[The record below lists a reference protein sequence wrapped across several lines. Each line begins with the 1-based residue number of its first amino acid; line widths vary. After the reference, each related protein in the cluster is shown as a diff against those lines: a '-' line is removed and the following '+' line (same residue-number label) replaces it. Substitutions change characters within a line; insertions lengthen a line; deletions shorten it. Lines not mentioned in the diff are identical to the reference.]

1 LKGKNIM
8 IFTIG
13 IMCFLLMYVTFIQ
26 LKTVEVTDV
35 TAIKNMRETELRTA
49 LSNWKTRYEEV
60 NKKLEETKVKANEY
74 REKINNNQEASE
86 LLEKEL
92 AQLNMLVGKTNVIGE
107 GILITLSDGDEDT
120 YKTIN
125 AYDLMHLVNELRL
138 AGAEAISINDE
149 RIVQTTDIVDVNNSF
164 VVISGQR
171 VVSPYTIKA
180 IGNQTYLESALI
192 TKNGYVDTLK
202 ASEKSVTIE
211 KSKNVAINKYNGEI
225 ELKYVT
231 SK

>member
-1 LKGKNIM
+1 MKGKNIM

-13 IMCFLLMYVTFIQ
+13 IMCFLLIYVTFVQ

-49 LSNWKTRYEEV
+49 LSDWKTKYEEV
-60 NKKLEETKVKANEY
+60 NKKLEETNVKVNEY
-74 REKINNNQEASE
+74 KDKVNNNQEASE
-86 LLEKEL
+86 LLQKEL
-92 AQLNMLVGKTNVIGE
+92 DQLNILVGKTDVIGE
-107 GILITLSDGDEDT
+107 GIILTLTDGTDES
-120 YKTIN
+120 YATIS
-125 AYDLMHLVNELRL
+125 AYDLMNLVNELRL
-138 AGAEAISINDE
+138 AGAEAISINGE
-149 RIVQTTDIVDVNNSF
+149 RIIFSTDIVDVNNSF

-171 VVSPYTIKA
+171 IVSPYTIKA

-211 KSKNVAINKYNGEI
+211 KSKNVTINKYDGEM

>member
-1 LKGKNIM
+1 
-8 IFTIG
+8 
-13 IMCFLLMYVTFIQ
+13 MYVTFIQ

>member
-1 LKGKNIM
+1 M

-26 LKTVEVTDV
+26 LKTVQVTDV

-49 LSNWKTRYEEV
+49 LSDWKTKYEEV
-60 NKKLEETKVKANEY
+60 NKKLEETNLKLNEY
-74 REKINNNQEASE
+74 KEKVNNNQEASE
-86 LLEKEL
+86 LLQKEL
-92 AQLNMLVGKTNVIGE
+92 NQLNMLIGKTNITGE
-107 GILITLSDGDEDT
+107 GIIITLADGTDDSFA
-120 YKTIN
+120 TISS
-125 AYDLMHLVNELRL
+125 YDLMNLVNELRL

-149 RIVQTTDIVDVNNSF
+149 RIITLTDIVNVNNSF
-164 VVISGQR
+164 IVIGGER

-192 TKNGYVDTLK
+192 TKNGFVDTLK
-202 ASEKSVTIE
+202 ASEKQVTIE
-211 KSKNVAINKYNGEI
+211 KSKNVTINKYNGEM

>member
-1 LKGKNIM
+1 MKGKNIM

-13 IMCFLLMYVTFIQ
+13 VMCFLLIYVTFIQ
-26 LKTVEVTDV
+26 LKTVEITDV

-49 LSNWKTRYEEV
+49 LSDWKTKYEEV
-60 NKKLEETKVKANEY
+60 NKKLEETNVKVNEY
-74 REKINNNQEASE
+74 KDKVNNNQEASE
-86 LLEKEL
+86 LLQKEL
-92 AQLNMLVGKTNVIGE
+92 NQLNMLVGKTDVVGE
-107 GILITLSDGDEDT
+107 GIIITLTDGTDESFA
-120 YKTIN
+120 TISS
-125 AYDLMHLVNELRL
+125 YDLLNLVNELRL

-149 RIVQTTDIVDVNNSF
+149 RIISSTDIVNVNNSF
-164 VVISGQR
+164 IVISGQR
-171 VVSPYTIKA
+171 VVSPYIIKV

-192 TKNGYVDTLK
+192 TKNGYVDALK

-211 KSKNVAINKYNGEI
+211 KSKNVRINKYNGEM

>member
-1 LKGKNIM
+1 MKGKNIM

-13 IMCFLLMYVTFIQ
+13 IMCFLLVYVTFVQ
-26 LKTVEVTDV
+26 LKTVGITDV

-49 LSNWKTRYEEV
+49 LSDWKTKYDEV
-60 NKKLEETKVKANEY
+60 NKKLEETNVKVNEY
-74 REKINNNQEASE
+74 KDKVNNNQEASE
-86 LLEKEL
+86 LLQKEL
-92 AQLNMLVGKTNVIGE
+92 NQLNMLVGKTNVTGE
-107 GILITLSDGDEDT
+107 GIIVTLTDGTDES
-120 YKTIN
+120 YKTIS
-125 AYDLMHLVNELRL
+125 AYDLLHLVNELKL

-149 RIVQTTDIVDVNNSF
+149 RIGSWADIVDVNNSF
-164 VVISGQR
+164 VVIAGQR

-180 IGNQTYLESALI
+180 IGNQVYLESALI

-211 KSKNVAINKYNGEI
+211 KSKNVTINKYEGEM

>member
-26 LKTVEVTDV
+26 LKTVEITDV

-49 LSNWKTRYEEV
+49 LSDWKTKYEEV
-60 NKKLEETKVKANEY
+60 NKKLEETKVKVNEY
-74 REKINNNQEASE
+74 KEKVNNNQEASE
-86 LLEKEL
+86 LLQKEL
-92 AQLNMLVGKTNVIGE
+92 NQLNMLVGKTNVVGE
-107 GILITLSDGDEDT
+107 GIIVTLTDGNDES
-120 YKTIN
+120 YKTIS
-125 AYDLMHLVNELRL
+125 AYDLMNLVNELRL

-149 RIVQTTDIVDVNNSF
+149 RIITLTDIVDVNNSF

-171 VVSPYTIKA
+171 IVSPYVVKV
-180 IGNQTYLESALI
+180 IGNQMYLESALI

-211 KSKNVAINKYNGEI
+211 KSKSVTINKYEGEMG
-225 ELKYVT
+225 LKYVT

>member
-1 LKGKNIM
+1 MKGKNIM

-13 IMCFLLMYVTFIQ
+13 IMCFMLMYVTFIQ

-35 TAIKNMRETELRTA
+35 TAIKNMRETELRTT
-49 LSNWKTRYEEV
+49 LSNWKTKYEEV
-60 NKKLEETKVKANEY
+60 NKKLEETNVKVNEY
-74 REKINNNQEASE
+74 KEKVNNNQEASE
-86 LLEKEL
+86 LLQKEL
-92 AQLNMLVGKTNVIGE
+92 TQLNMMLGKTDVEGE
-107 GILITLSDGDEDT
+107 GIVVTLTDGEGES
-120 YKTIN
+120 YKTIS
-125 AYDLMHLVNELRL
+125 AYDLLHLVNELKL

-149 RIVQTTDIVDVNNSF
+149 RIISITDIVDVNNSF

-171 VVSPYTIKA
+171 VVSPYIVKA
-180 IGNQTYLESALI
+180 IGNQAYLESALI

-211 KSKNVAINKYNGEI
+211 KSKNVNIKKYDGEMK
-225 ELKYVT
+225 LKYVT

>member
-1 LKGKNIM
+1 MKGKNIM

>member
-1 LKGKNIM
+1 MKGKNIM

-13 IMCFLLMYVTFIQ
+13 IMCFMLMYVTFIQ

-35 TAIKNMRETELRTA
+35 TAIKNMRETELRTT
-49 LSNWKTRYEEV
+49 LSNWKTKYEEV
-60 NKKLEETKVKANEY
+60 NKKLEETNVKVNEY
-74 REKINNNQEASE
+74 KEKVNNNQEASE
-86 LLEKEL
+86 LLQKEL
-92 AQLNMLVGKTNVIGE
+92 TQLNMMLGKTDVEGE
-107 GILITLSDGDEDT
+107 GIVVTLTDGEGES
-120 YKTIN
+120 YKTIS
-125 AYDLMHLVNELRL
+125 AYDLKL

-149 RIVQTTDIVDVNNSF
+149 RIISITDIVDVNNSF

-171 VVSPYTIKA
+171 VVSPYIVKA
-180 IGNQTYLESALI
+180 IGNQAYLESALI

-211 KSKNVAINKYNGEI
+211 KSKNVNIKKYDGEMK
-225 ELKYVT
+225 LKYVT

>member
-1 LKGKNIM
+1 MKGKNIM

-49 LSNWKTRYEEV
+49 LSNWKTKYEEV
-60 NKKLEETKVKANEY
+60 NKKVEETTIKTNEY
-74 REKINNNQEASE
+74 KEKVNNNQEASE
-86 LLEKEL
+86 LLQKEL
-92 AQLNMLVGKTNVIGE
+92 SQLNMLIGKTDVIGQGIVVTLTDGE
-107 GILITLSDGDEDT
+107 GES
-120 YKTIN
+120 YKTIS
-125 AYDLMHLVNELRL
+125 AYDLIHLINELKL

-149 RIVQTTDIVDVNNSF
+149 RIMNMTDIADVSNTF
-164 VVISGQR
+164 IVISGQR
-171 VVSPYTIKA
+171 VVSPYIVKV
-180 IGNQTYLESALI
+180 IGNQAYLESALI
-192 TKNGYVDTLK
+192 TKNGFVDTLK
-202 ASEKSVTIE
+202 ASEKEVTIE
-211 KSKNVAINKYNGEI
+211 KSNNVKINAYKGEI